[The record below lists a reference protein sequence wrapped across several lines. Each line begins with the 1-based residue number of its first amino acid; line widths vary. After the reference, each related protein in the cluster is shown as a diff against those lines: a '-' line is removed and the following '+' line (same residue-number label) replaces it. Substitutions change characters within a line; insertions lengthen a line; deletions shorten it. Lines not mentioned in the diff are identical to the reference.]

1 MSKLPIDDFF
11 NDIDYPNIVD
21 NIKGI
26 FTSDS
31 SINALLDFERVLDD
45 SDLYAYKN
53 WLNGEIVDGPIIK
66 KYSVACI
73 LMYPEKLMPDPRGG
87 KRLLHLGCTIHFK
100 KTEIEVPVKIETPDD
115 FKSGT
120 HYPKMVKK
128 PVWLVRIEIPKEI
141 MNDIRE
147 GSIDLQ
153 GQTLDL
159 EELDDAYEE
168 DLDKE
173 GSENNEDQSAQGSGM
188 LPAPDM
194 GAGAP
199 PIIPGAMQ

>member
-1 MSKLPIDDFF
+1 MSKFPKDDFF
-11 NDIDYPNIVD
+11 NDIDYPNIID

-45 SDLYAYKN
+45 ADLYAHKN
-53 WLNGEIVDGPIIK
+53 WINGEIVDGPIIN
-66 KYSVACI
+66 KYSVACV

-115 FKSGT
+115 FEAGT
-120 HYPKMVKK
+120 HYPKMAKK
-128 PVWLVRIEIPKEI
+128 LVWLVRIEIPKEI
-141 MNDIRE
+141 MNDVRE

-159 EELDDAYEE
+159 EELDDAYED

-173 GSENNEDQSAQGSGM
+173 GSEDNEDQSQQTGAM
-188 LPAPDM
+188 PAPDM
-194 GAGAP
+194 GAAGAP
-199 PIIPGAMQ
+199 PVIPGAMQ

>member
-53 WLNGEIVDGPIIK
+53 WINGEIVDGPLIK
-66 KYSVACI
+66 KYSVACV

-87 KRLLHLGCTIHFK
+87 KRLLHLGCLIHFK

-115 FKSGT
+115 FKAGT
-120 HYPKMVKK
+120 HYPKMAKK

-173 GSENNEDQSAQGSGM
+173 GSEDNQDQSAQSGGM
-188 LPAPDM
+188 PAPDM
-194 GAGAP
+194 SAGAAP

>member
-1 MSKLPIDDFF
+1 MSKLPADDFF

-53 WLNGEIVDGPIIK
+53 WINGEIVDGPLIK
-66 KYSVACI
+66 KYSVACV

-87 KRLLHLGCTIHFK
+87 KRLLHLGCLIHFK

-115 FKSGT
+115 FKAGT
-120 HYPKMVKK
+120 HYPKMAKK

-173 GSENNEDQSAQGSGM
+173 GSEDNQDQSAQSGGM
-188 LPAPDM
+188 PAPDISA
-194 GAGAP
+194 GAAP